1 MDAGEAVF
9 AIAFSDGM
17 TVDHLPGTV
26 RADRRANTAADAGIG
41 GEDDLFGTGDRRPL
55 TVTPGGTVI
64 PLADHPVHLG
74 DRQDIILALVNGR
87 ENGCDFLGNQL
98 ILRVRHFPGRVK
110 IRQVGVDHLNRIDV
124 IHLETVLL
132 GQIVHELREDR
143 AMGAESA
150 DGEEIIGLECGTGD
164 EVLHDCRRDEAVDRA
179 DEADFFRLINRILIV
194 DFLRD
199 AQQGGLFSCNL
210 A

>member
-41 GEDDLFGTGDRRPL
+41 GEDDLFGTSDHRPL

-64 PLADHPVHLG
+64 SLADHPVHLG
-74 DRQDIILALVNGR
+74 DRQDIVFALVDSR
-87 ENGCDFLGNQL
+87 ENGCYLFGNQL
-98 ILRVRHFPGRVK
+98 ILRVRLFPIHIK
-110 IRQVGVDHLNRIDV
+110 IRQVGVDHLDRIDV

-132 GQIVHELREDR
+132 GQVVHEFREDC
-143 AMGAESA
+143 AVGTISA
-150 DGEEIIGLECGTGD
+150 DGEEIIGLERGTGD

-199 AQQGGLFSCNL
+199 AQQGALFSCNL